1 MEKLKIYNEVSEFR
15 VPRKA
20 LLRVFERFLKSE
32 RGLSGLNV
40 TVVFIGEKK
49 MQELNET
56 WKGGTGPTDVLTF
69 DYGDI
74 YICKKV
80 AERNAKADCI
90 PVVIEILNLFA
101 HGLLHLKGYTH
112 ETDKKYAIMMEKMK
126 KIVD

>member
-1 MEKLKIYNEVSEFR
+1 MEKLKIYNEVSGFR

-20 LLRVFERFLKSE
+20 LFVVFERFLRAE

-80 AERNAKADCI
+80 AERNAGADHI
-90 PVVIEILNLFA
+90 SVNFEILNLFA

-112 ETDKKYAIMMEKMK
+112 ETDKKYAVMMAKMK
-126 KIVD
+126 KIVG